1 MIQSF
6 VYPVWLAE
14 GSLQQELVAH
24 YGQQHSNEGVC
35 LINLSTRWVAYATFD
50 DVHEAACALSTF
62 NGFPLRGGYWYS
74 RGVINY
80 MFLDAQ
86 EYVQKTCSSATHYP

>member
-1 MIQSF
+1 MIQLF

-14 GSLQQELVAH
+14 YSLQHELVAH

-35 LINLSTRWVAYATFD
+35 LINLSTSTLPNVWVAYATFD

-62 NGFPLRGGYWYS
+62 NGFPLRGG
-74 RGVINY
+74 
-80 MFLDAQ
+80 
-86 EYVQKTCSSATHYP
+86 